1 MKLPIREEDS
11 KKYIVGFSFGN
22 RSIIWASCLY
32 KEDGGIG
39 RKKVFIVT
47 GLSFVSSLSWVADPC
62 DLLFSETTYAEA
74 KPILTGFSWDER

>member
-11 KKYIVGFSFGN
+11 KKYIVGFSIGN

-47 GLSFVSSLSWVADPC
+47 GLSFVASLSWVADC
-62 DLLFSETTYAEA
+62 FNLRA
-74 KPILTGFSWDER
+74 